1 MELHCE
7 GNRFVQCE
15 FMTSVQYDEVL
26 ILKVNVSLL
35 KKLIFCSF
43 NAGFVS
49 ISLFP
54 FVPVGSGC

>member
-15 FMTSVQYDEVL
+15 LMTSVQYAEVL

-35 KKLIFCSF
+35 KKIDIL
-43 NAGFVS
+43 
-49 ISLFP
+49 LL
-54 FVPVGSGC
+54 